1 MKHFEYPDFPTPIT
15 IIQRSRIVFRSI
27 LRIMKLAQ
35 ILLGAFDLLSITS
48 LACAQL
54 SNITT
59 PSLNLTA
66 IAGSNG
72 SSVIECWQLPGF
84 MSSAVAGTA
93 GALNL
98 FLGEMANAS
107 YTVIPS
113 RFDGGLHRAPAPQYV
128 EPFHLL
134 NHSSNSCLSLS
145 MHSLAFAS
153 SDALPGSCSSFPV

>member
-1 MKHFEYPDFPTPIT
+1 MKD
-15 IIQRSRIVFRSI
+15 SS
-27 LRIMKLAQ
+27 IMKLTR
-35 ILLGAFDLLSITS
+35 ILFGGFKLVSIAS
-48 LACAQL
+48 LASAQL

-66 IAGSNG
+66 VAGLNG
-72 SSVIECWQLPGF
+72 SSVLQCWQLPGF

-107 YTVIPS
+107 YTIIPP

-128 EPFHLL
+128 GSFQSLL
-134 NHSSNSCLSLS
+134 EIPSSSANTR
-145 MHSLAFAS
+145 
-153 SDALPGSCSSFPV
+153 